1 VQTGSRTLSAIA
13 RTGFG
18 FDRNAMQPHDSIPH
32 LREIL
37 VFLVGAGIIM
47 PFFSRL
53 RMSPVL
59 GFLALGA
66 ALGPYGLGLFA
77 EKIGVLRFAVID
89 DIEGVKPLAELGVVF
104 LLFMIGLELSPE
116 RLWALRRLVFGLGTL
131 QVALTTAVIGAIAWA
146 FGNPPGTALVLGMA
160 FALSSTAVVMQ
171 LLTERRAVASPLGR
185 ASFAILLLQD
195 LAVVPILMLLG
206 VLAAQAHQSV
216 ATALGTALVTALLAI
231 AGIVFAGRMLL
242 RPLFRFASATR
253 SPELFMAV
261 TLLAALGTAALTHA
275 AGLSMALG
283 AFLGGLLIAETEY
296 RHEIEVDIE
305 PFKGLLLG
313 LFFMSVGM
321 ATDLRVVAEQPLWI
335 AGSVIGLFAL
345 KAPITAALCRLFGL
359 PWHTAIEAGLLLGQ
373 GGEFAFVVVGIAAFQ
388 GLLSRETA
396 HFMLLVTALA
406 MMATPIVAGFA
417 RRAGRALE
425 RGHAHHGVPE
435 EAKVPRE
442 LAGHVIIAGFG
453 RVGQMLARVFDACN
467 MQYVALD
474 VDAVAV
480 AQHRAR
486 GLPVFHGDAS
496 RVEILRR
503 MHAERAQSVV
513 VTTDS
518 PVSAQHTVHA
528 VRERWPHLMIVA
540 RARDSSHARYLLDCG
555 ATEVVPETVEASL
568 QLAGRV
574 LEAAGEPA
582 EAVARALTQQREFEL
597 AKLELEGDSS
607 PRRVRSV
614 HRA

>member
-1 VQTGSRTLSAIA
+1 
-13 RTGFG
+13 
-18 FDRNAMQPHDSIPH
+18 MQPHESIPH
-32 LREIL
+32 LREIV
-37 VFLVGAGIIM
+37 VFLVAAGIVV

-66 ALGPYGLGLFA
+66 LLGPYGLGLFA
-77 EKIGVLRFAVID
+77 DEIGVLRFAVID
-89 DIEGVKPLAELGVVF
+89 DIEGVRPLAELGVVF

-131 QVALTTAVIGAIAWA
+131 QVTLTAAVIGTIAWA
-146 FGNPPGTALVLGMA
+146 FGNPPGAALILGMA

-171 LLTERRAVASPLGR
+171 LLVERRAVASPLGR

-195 LAVVPILMLLG
+195 LAVVPILMLVS
-206 VLAAQAHQSV
+206 VLATRADAGV
-216 ATALGTALVTALLAI
+216 PTALGTALLTALVTI
-231 AGIVFAGRMLL
+231 AGIFLAGRLVL
-242 RPLFRFASATR
+242 RPLFRIASATR

-283 AFLGGLLIAETEY
+283 AFLAGLLIAETEY

-321 ATDLRVVAEQPLWI
+321 GTDFRVVAEEHVWLV
-335 AGSVIGLFAL
+335 ASVVGLFAL
-345 KAPITAALCRLFGL
+345 KAPITAGLCRLFGL
-359 PWHTAIEAGLLLGQ
+359 PRHTAVEVGLLLGQ
-373 GGEFAFVVVGIAAFQ
+373 GGEFAFVVVGIAAIQ
-388 GLLSRETA
+388 GLLPRDTA
-396 HFMLLVTALA
+396 QFMLLVTALS
-406 MMATPIVAGFA
+406 MMVTPLMAILA

-425 RGHAHHGVPE
+425 RDHAGRGVPD
-435 EAKVPRE
+435 EARVPRE

-453 RVGQMLARVFDACN
+453 RVGQMLARVFDACG

-474 VDAVAV
+474 VDAAAV
-480 AQHRAR
+480 AQHRAN
-486 GLPVFHGDAS
+486 GLPVFYGDAS

-503 MHAERAQSVV
+503 MHAERAQGVV

-528 VRERWPHLMIVA
+528 VRRQWPHLLVVA

-555 ATEVVPETVEASL
+555 ASEVVPETVEASL
-568 QLAGRV
+568 QLAGRM
-574 LEAAGEPA
+574 LEAAGEPV
-582 EAVARALTQQREFEL
+582 EAVSHALAQQREYEL
-597 AKLELEGDSS
+597 AKLELEGESS
-607 PRRVRSV
+607 PRRVRPV
-614 HRA
+614 HPA

>member
-1 VQTGSRTLSAIA
+1 
-13 RTGFG
+13 
-18 FDRNAMQPHDSIPH
+18 MQPHESFPH
-32 LREIL
+32 LREVF
-37 VFLVGAGIIM
+37 VFLVAAGIIV

-66 ALGPYGLGLFA
+66 LLGPYGLGLFA
-77 EKIGVLRFAVID
+77 GEIGVLRYAVID
-89 DIEGVKPLAELGVVF
+89 DIEGVKPLAQLGVVF

-116 RLWALRRLVFGLGTL
+116 RLWALRRLVFGLGVL
-131 QVALTTAVIGAIAWA
+131 QVALTAAVIGLVAWA
-146 FGNPPGTALVLGMA
+146 FGNPPGAALILGMA
-160 FALSSTAVVMQ
+160 LALSSTAVVMQ
-171 LLTERRAVASPLGR
+171 LLVERRAVASPLGR

-195 LAVVPILMLLG
+195 LAVVPILMLVS
-206 VLAAQAHQSV
+206 VLAAQAEHSLPM
-216 ATALGTALVTALLAI
+216 ALGAALVTALIAI
-231 AGIVFAGRMLL
+231 VGIFILGRVLL
-242 RPLFRFASATR
+242 RPLFRVASATR

-261 TLLAALGTAALTHA
+261 TLLAALGTAALTEA

-283 AFLGGLLIAETEY
+283 AFLAGLLIAETEY

-321 ATDLRVVAEQPLWI
+321 GTDFRVVAQEPFWL
-335 AGSVIGLFAL
+335 AASVIGLFAL

-359 PWHTAIEAGLLLGQ
+359 PRHTAVEAGLLLGQ
-373 GGEFAFVVVGIAAFQ
+373 GGEFAFVVVGIAAVR
-388 GLLSRETA
+388 GLLPRDTA
-396 HFMLLVTALA
+396 QFMLLVTALT
-406 MMATPIVAGFA
+406 MMATPLVAVLA

-425 RGHAHHGVPE
+425 RDHATRGVPA
-435 EAKVPRE
+435 EARVPRE

-453 RVGQMLARVFDACN
+453 RVGQMLARVFDACG

-480 AQHRAR
+480 AQHRAN
-486 GLPVFHGDAS
+486 GLPVHYGAAS
-496 RVEILRR
+496 RPALLQR
-503 MHAERAQSVV
+503 MHAERAHGVV

-528 VRERWPHLMIVA
+528 VRRRWPHLLVVA
-540 RARDSSHARYLLDCG
+540 RARDTSHARYLLDCG

-582 EAVARALTQQREFEL
+582 DAIAQALAQQREFEL
-597 AKLELEGDSS
+597 AKLELEGEDS
-607 PRRVRSV
+607 PRRVRPV
-614 HRA
+614 HPA

>member
-1 VQTGSRTLSAIA
+1 
-13 RTGFG
+13 
-18 FDRNAMQPHDSIPH
+18 MQPHESIPY
-32 LREIL
+32 LREIV
-37 VFLVGAGIIM
+37 VFLVAAGIVV

-59 GFLALGA
+59 GFLAIGA

-77 EKIGVLRFAVID
+77 DEIGILRFAVID
-89 DIEGVKPLAELGVVF
+89 DIAGVKPLAELGVVF

-131 QVALTTAVIGAIAWA
+131 QVTLTAGAIGAIAWA
-146 FGNPPGTALVLGMA
+146 FGNPPGAALVLGMA

-171 LLTERRAVASPLGR
+171 LLVERRAVASPLGR

-195 LAVVPILMLLG
+195 LAVVPILMLVS
-206 VLAAQAHQSV
+206 VLAAQAGGSLS
-216 ATALGTALVTALLAI
+216 TALGTALLIALLAT
-231 AGIVFAGRMLL
+231 AGIVLAGRILL
-242 RPLFRFASATR
+242 RPLFRIASATR
-253 SPELFMAV
+253 SPELFMAL
-261 TLLAALGTAALTHA
+261 TLLAALGTAALTQA

-283 AFLGGLLIAETEY
+283 AFLAGLLIAETEY

-321 ATDLRVVAEQPLWI
+321 GTDFSVVAEKPLWL
-335 AGSVIGLFAL
+335 AASVIGLFAL
-345 KAPITAALCRLFGL
+345 KAPITAGLCRLFGL
-359 PWHTAIEAGLLLGQ
+359 PRHTAVEAGLLLGQ
-373 GGEFAFVVVGIAAFQ
+373 GGEFAFVVVGISATQ
-388 GLLSRETA
+388 GLIPRDTA
-396 HFMLLVTALA
+396 HFMLLVTALT
-406 MMATPIVAGFA
+406 MMATPLVAILA

-425 RGHAHHGVPE
+425 RDHARRGVPA

-453 RVGQMLARVFDACN
+453 RVGQMLARVFDACGV
-467 MQYVALD
+467 QYVALD
-474 VDAVAV
+474 VDPIAV
-480 AQHRAR
+480 AQHRAT
-486 GLPVFHGDAS
+486 GMPVYFGDAS

-503 MHAERAQSVV
+503 MHAERALSVV

-518 PVSAQHTVHA
+518 PISAQHTVHA
-528 VRERWPHLMIVA
+528 VRRHWPHLQIVA
-540 RARDSSHARYLLDCG
+540 RARDSAHARHLLGCG
-555 ATEVVPETVEASL
+555 ASEVIPETVEASL

-574 LEAAGEPA
+574 LETAGEPA
-582 EAVARALTQQREFEL
+582 EAVAQALAQQRNAEL
-597 AKLELEGDSS
+597 AKLVLEGESS

-614 HRA
+614 SPL

>member
-1 VQTGSRTLSAIA
+1 
-13 RTGFG
+13 
-18 FDRNAMQPHDSIPH
+18 MQPHESFPH
-32 LREIL
+32 LREVF
-37 VFLVGAGIIM
+37 VFLVAAGIIV

-66 ALGPYGLGLFA
+66 LLGPYGLGLFA
-77 EKIGVLRFAVID
+77 GEIGVLRYAVID
-89 DIEGVKPLAELGVVF
+89 DIEGVKPLAQLGVVF

-116 RLWALRRLVFGLGTL
+116 RLWALRRLVFGLGVL
-131 QVALTTAVIGAIAWA
+131 QVALTAAVIGLVAWA
-146 FGNPPGTALVLGMA
+146 FGNPPGAALILGMA
-160 FALSSTAVVMQ
+160 LALSSTAVVMQ
-171 LLTERRAVASPLGR
+171 LLVERRAVASPLGR

-195 LAVVPILMLLG
+195 LAVVPILMLVS
-206 VLAAQAHQSV
+206 VLAAQAEHSLPM
-216 ATALGTALVTALLAI
+216 ALGAALVTALIAI
-231 AGIVFAGRMLL
+231 VGIFVLGRVLL
-242 RPLFRFASATR
+242 RPLFRVASATR

-261 TLLAALGTAALTHA
+261 TLLAALGTAALTEA

-283 AFLGGLLIAETEY
+283 AFLAGLLIAETEY

-321 ATDLRVVAEQPLWI
+321 GTDFRVVAQEPFWL
-335 AGSVIGLFAL
+335 AASVIGLFAL

-359 PWHTAIEAGLLLGQ
+359 PRHTAVEAGLLLGQ
-373 GGEFAFVVVGIAAFQ
+373 GGEFAFVVVGIAAVR
-388 GLLSRETA
+388 GLLPRDTA
-396 HFMLLVTALA
+396 QFMLLVTALT
-406 MMATPIVAGFA
+406 MMATPLVAVLA

-425 RGHAHHGVPE
+425 RDHATRGVPA
-435 EAKVPRE
+435 EARVPRE

-453 RVGQMLARVFDACN
+453 RVGQMLARVFDACG

-480 AQHRAR
+480 AQHRAN
-486 GLPVFHGDAS
+486 GLPVHYGDAS
-496 RVEILRR
+496 RVEILQR
-503 MHAERAQSVV
+503 MHAERAHGVV

-528 VRERWPHLMIVA
+528 VRRRWPHLLVVA
-540 RARDSSHARYLLDCG
+540 RARDTSHARYLLDCG

-582 EAVARALTQQREFEL
+582 DAIAQALAQQREFEL
-597 AKLELEGDSS
+597 AKLELEGEDS
-607 PRRVRSV
+607 PRRVRPV
-614 HRA
+614 HPA